1 MDHEEIRNHT
11 EEMEWIRCHGADELV
26 EALMEQ
32 YGSDLKKLAF
42 SYVNDWG
49 KAEDISQDVF
59 FICYKKI
66 KTFRGDSALKTWLFR
81 ITVNRCKDLMKSW
94 PFRHIR
100 VGWPKSIREQESTSP
115 SPEGEALR
123 QSENQLLADKVMALP
138 LKYKE
143 VIVLHYYSGLKTEEI
158 GESLGQNVKT
168 IRTRLRRAR
177 GLLRKMYEEE
187 AEDNGR

>member
-1 MDHEEIRNHT
+1 MDHEEIRQHT
-11 EEMEWIRCHGADELV
+11 EEMEWIRRHEADELV

-42 SYVNDWG
+42 SYVKDWG

-59 FICYKKI
+59 VICYKKI
-66 KTFRGDSALKTWLFR
+66 KMFRGDSALKTWLYR
-81 ITVNRCKDLMKSW
+81 ITVNRCKDWMKSW

-100 VGWPKSIREQESTSP
+100 VGWPKFMREKVGISP
-115 SPEGEALR
+115 SPEGEFLR
-123 QSENQLLADKVMALP
+123 RNENQLLADKVMALP

-143 VIVLHYYSGLKTEEI
+143 VIVLHYYSGLKSEEI

-168 IRTRLRRAR
+168 VRTRLRRAR

-187 AEDNGR
+187 AEGNGR